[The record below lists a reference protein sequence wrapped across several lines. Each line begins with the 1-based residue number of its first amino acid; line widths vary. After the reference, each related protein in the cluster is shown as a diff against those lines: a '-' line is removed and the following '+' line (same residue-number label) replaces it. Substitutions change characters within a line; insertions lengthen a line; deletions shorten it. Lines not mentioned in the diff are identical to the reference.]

1 MVRKKKKNHS
11 PLNNYRLLQIKKDQN
26 YNVAFQ
32 NELTLRKWW
41 HKTWITDLNQ
51 NSKNSEIKWYIER
64 KIENKRKKSL

>member
-32 NELTLRKWW
+32 NELTLRK
-41 HKTWITDLNQ
+41 
-51 NSKNSEIKWYIER
+51 
-64 KIENKRKKSL
+64 